1 MKKILIP
8 LMLMTLVL
16 NACTPVADEPV
27 TTPPDMDQPV
37 SSAETATPQA
47 DLPTPTDSNLLRG
60 NAYLDSAELLTLE
73 SYPLQF
79 TLALKG
85 NLPTPCNQLR
95 VDVSPPDAENRIN
108 VDVYS
113 MANPDRICAQML
125 APFEEN
131 IPLGSFSAGHYTLW
145 VNGELIAEFDA

>member
-8 LMLMTLVL
+8 LMLMTLAL

-27 TTPPDMDQPV
+27 ATPPDMDQPV
-37 SSAETATPQA
+37 SSDETATPQA
-47 DLPTPTDSNLLRG
+47 DLPTPTSSNLLRG

-79 TLALKG
+79 TLVLKG

-95 VDVSPPDAENRIN
+95 VDVSPPDAENKIN

-113 MANPDRICAQML
+113 MTNPDRICAQML

-131 IPLGSFSAGHYTLW
+131 IPLGSFSTGHYTLW